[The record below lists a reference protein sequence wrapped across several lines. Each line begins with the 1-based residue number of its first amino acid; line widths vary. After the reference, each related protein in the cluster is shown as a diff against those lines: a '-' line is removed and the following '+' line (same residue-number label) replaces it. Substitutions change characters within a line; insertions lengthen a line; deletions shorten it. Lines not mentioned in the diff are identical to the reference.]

1 MNSYATMLK
10 DGDGV
15 EASQADAARYYKM
28 AADKGNASSMYNY
41 EHLLRNGEGVKTNKK
56 EAIRYYKMSKGN
68 DEAIRYKMSADKG
81 NVKAKSKLAEISS
94 KRQKLIV

>member
-1 MNSYATMLK
+1 MLFVITKWQLKKNNNEAMNSYATMLN

-41 EHLLRNGEGVKTNKK
+41 EHLLRNEQ
-56 EAIRYYKMSKGN
+56 
-68 DEAIRYKMSADKG
+68 
-81 NVKAKSKLAEISS
+81 
-94 KRQKLIV
+94 KRSNSIL